1 MRGGCAMNTRNK
13 IIEVINDNLKI
24 NSEFEFVSELG
35 DLTLADIYYLEKIS
49 TINSIKAK
57 FKYKIIDNTYIK
69 IHYSF

>member
-1 MRGGCAMNTRNK
+1 MNTRHK

-57 FKYKIIDNTYIK
+57 LKYKIIDNTYIK
-69 IHYSF
+69 INYSF